1 MEAQLQLV
9 KTTASHVRCFIDQA
23 MNFECNGCL
32 ADHPSQINHEC
43 LMLSGEDRIR
53 FCLDRAL
60 LLVDWEKVKTDFHH
74 SCPQTSFHD
83 QEWFQTL
90 WTDNSWFEQL
100 VSALLLQEC
109 LSDAWPDLFPIYILL
124 NKSSQRLSSC
134 GGRTKKKKKN
144 DRLCHQV
151 PRCWPHTT
159 ACRSPGHGIGRP
171 GLMVTYPENVQR
183 NRWLGI
189 LDLFLRTGNG
199 ALEGPSGPPVVGGGC
214 DSIQNGG
221 QIRINPPPT
230 TGGGPG
236 GPSTLLTSMLKY
248 GIITYPFLNFNGA
261 TIDV

>member
-109 LSDAWPDLFPIYILL
+109 LSDA
-124 NKSSQRLSSC
+124 
-134 GGRTKKKKKN
+134 
-144 DRLCHQV
+144 
-151 PRCWPHTT
+151 
-159 ACRSPGHGIGRP
+159 
-171 GLMVTYPENVQR
+171 
-183 NRWLGI
+183 
-189 LDLFLRTGNG
+189 
-199 ALEGPSGPPVVGGGC
+199 
-214 DSIQNGG
+214 
-221 QIRINPPPT
+221 
-230 TGGGPG
+230 
-236 GPSTLLTSMLKY
+236 
-248 GIITYPFLNFNGA
+248 
-261 TIDV
+261 